1 MQVTHVADHVTHA
14 VIGGKK
20 TIDMGISDSPEFFNI
35 LSSTLYS
42 DQILAVVR
50 EVLCNAWDAH
60 IDANCMDRPVR
71 VTIDSD
77 KFIVQDF
84 GYGIHH
90 DQIGPIYGVY
100 GNSTKKNDGTK
111 TGGFGLG
118 CKAPF
123 AYNDHFE
130 VTSAHEGIK
139 TIYSMSKSSA
149 EVMGKPGIVPIASFP
164 SKETGMTV
172 SVDLQPGDRQRF
184 MTLVRRIA
192 KNGEM
197 NVTLNGEPC
206 ETTAYSKLEHN
217 FLITSD
223 DDILGS
229 NSQRIMIRYGNVIYP
244 VDVSRDIERGY
255 HEVTSRLDKMRSRHY
270 GNSPYKIVLL
280 AQPHTISVTPSR
292 ESLSMQTHTIK
303 TINGLFQEFLNM
315 FDEKFDKIC
324 HDLSITLVEKAA
336 TLKDVPA
343 LIDRDHTLPYINRSQ
358 VDLRQ
363 MSRIDQMA
371 EHYMKYH
378 YPPGVDFRKKDLRT
392 RFEFMIQKGVLNR
405 GLIQTYLASLDDVET
420 HWDRHSHWNSERETH
435 LWLHKRVI
443 APLVVKMTTANLMD
457 PSRLYV
463 YDTRSS
469 YWNSNYRSPSK
480 MIPVKDL
487 PASHLFNDILFLRN
501 IIVLSY
507 GKNDAHERLRRSNKL
522 ETGKLGDADGYLY
535 YQVSRQG
542 GAHQAALDFF
552 TARDMTIIDLCAKLD
567 YEILEEK
574 EKEKLGVEAQ
584 PKKPRKFGLPKLS
597 SILTSN
603 KMRVNI
609 EQYLLDD
616 VARITEP
623 EFVVVV
629 PVRQNQPKDRIPGFD
644 YGQTKAIIHLFG
656 EKGAIARNAT
666 QRDQYITKGAKNIEE
681 YVREKTMAYLTNN
694 QRILDFMAYDVERA
708 KEKFFDGW
716 SQSTN
721 QKMLDL
727 IYKNKTLSDR
737 YKIHNPLT
745 QEDIWHLK
753 IFKHL
758 TDWARYRSGEKDI
771 LALQKKFNDV
781 PLDPINKKIADMILQ
796 RKPFI
801 ELIDVEEIR
810 MTLFSKDSDQARIDS
825 ALKILS
831 IALDG

>member
-14 VIGGKK
+14 VITGKK

-60 IDANCMDRPVR
+60 IDANCTDRPVK
-71 VTIDSD
+71 VTISGE

-130 VTSAHEGIK
+130 VTSAHEGTK

-184 MTLVRRIA
+184 MMLVRRIA

-217 FLITSD
+217 FLITND

-229 NSQRIMIRYGNVIYP
+229 SNHRIMVRYGNVIYP
-244 VDVSRDIERGY
+244 VDVTRDIERLY
-255 HEVTSRLDKMRSRHY
+255 HQVIEKLDKMRARGY
-270 GNSPYKIVLL
+270 GISPYKIVLL

-292 ESLSMQTHTIK
+292 ETLSMQAHTIK
-303 TINGLFQEFLNM
+303 TINGLFQDFLNM

-324 HDLSITLVEKAA
+324 HDLSVNLVEKAA

-343 LIDRDHTLPYINRSQ
+343 LISREYSLPYINRSQ
-358 VDLRQ
+358 ADLKQ

-378 YPPGVDFRKKDLRT
+378 YPAGVEFRKKDLRT
-392 RFEFMIQKGVLNR
+392 RFELMIKEGILNR
-405 GLIQTYLASLDDVET
+405 GLIQTYAASLDEIGS
-420 HWDRHSHWNSERETH
+420 HWDRHSHWDRQRETH

-443 APLVVKMTTANLMD
+443 APLVVKMGNAELMD
-457 PSRLYV
+457 PKRLYV
-463 YDTRSS
+463 FDTRSS

-480 MIPVKDL
+480 MIPVKEL

-507 GKNDAHERLRRSNKL
+507 GKNDAFERLRRSRKL
-522 ETGKLGDADGYLY
+522 ETEKLGDDDGFLY

-542 GAHQAALDFF
+542 GAYQAAIDFF
-552 TARDMTIIDLCAKLD
+552 TARGMTVIDLCAKLD
-567 YEILEEK
+567 YEIKEEQ
-574 EKEKLGVEAQ
+574 EQQKLGVVSE
-584 PKKPRKFGLPKLS
+584 PRKPRKFGLPKIN
-597 SILTSN
+597 SILTTS
-603 KMRVNI
+603 KKGVNI

-616 VARITEP
+616 AVRITEP

-629 PVRQNQPKDRIPGFD
+629 PIRQNQPKDRIPGYD
-644 YGQTKAIIHLFG
+644 SGQTKAIIHLFG
-656 EKGAIARNAT
+656 DKGAIARNST
-666 QRDQYITKGAKNIEE
+666 QRDQYITKGAKGIEE
-681 YVREKTMAYLTNN
+681 YVKEKTMAYLTGN
-694 QRILDFMAYDVERA
+694 QRVLDFMAYDVERV

-716 SQSTN
+716 DKASNRQI
-721 QKMLDL
+721 LEI
-727 IYKNKTLSDR
+727 IYKNSMFSSK

-745 QEDIWHLK
+745 QEDIWYLK
-753 IFKHL
+753 LFKHIAEY
-758 TDWARYRSGEKDI
+758 ARYRSGEKDI
-771 LALQKKFNDV
+771 LTLQKKFNDV
-781 PLDPINKKIADMILQ
+781 PLDPINQKIAEMIQQ

-801 ELIDVEEIR
+801 GMIDVEEIR

-831 IALDG
+831 IALEG